1 MDLLPQSISVRSF
14 EGEFLFT
21 NKRFASMYG
30 TNSDKLVGAT
40 IRKMIPAGND
50 PADYLKRDQEVIL
63 SNEMKVMPDA
73 TFTDK
78 NGEIKTYTVTKVPFT
93 PAGKKEKA
101 VLGIGTDITER
112 KNAEAERAKMT
123 AEIVQR
129 NIDLEQFSYI
139 VSHSLRAP
147 LANLLGIADLIK
159 QETLTIDEKLFLL
172 QGFGKS
178 LEKLDNVIIDLNQVT
193 QIKHSVNDY
202 KEEIHFSKL
211 LKDIIANT
219 DAIANNPDIT
229 IKSCFKEADAF
240 YTVSNYMNSIFH
252 NLISNSIKY
261 KQPGVPLICEIST
274 KKNDDNI
281 RLLFKDN
288 GMGIDLNKT
297 GDQVFELYKRFHIG
311 AAEGKGMGLFMVKTH
326 VESLGGNIRVS
337 SEVNKG
343 TEFTIE
349 FPLTSIRA

>member
-1 MDLLPQSISVRSF
+1 
-14 EGEFLFT
+14 
-21 NKRFASMYG
+21 
-30 TNSDKLVGAT
+30 
-40 IRKMIPAGND
+40 MIPAGND

-147 LANLLGIADLIK
+147 LANLLGMADLIK